1 MAIQYAERTPRSQ
14 FAAGPVFSNSSEFP
28 RRECLSFS
36 TTLQFTAPNF
46 TTPYS
51 QQASLSVERDLT
63 HGYSLTV
70 SYLWSNGIHLY
81 SVTDLN
87 MPPPTTTFT

>member
-1 MAIQYAERTPRSQ
+1 MQ
-14 FAAGPVFSNSSEFP
+14 FP
-28 RRECLSFS
+28 
-36 TTLQFTAPNF
+36 APNF

-51 QQASLSVERDLT
+51 QQASLSVQRDLT

-87 MPPPTTTFT
+87 MPTTTTPVTYIIDNESGHRR